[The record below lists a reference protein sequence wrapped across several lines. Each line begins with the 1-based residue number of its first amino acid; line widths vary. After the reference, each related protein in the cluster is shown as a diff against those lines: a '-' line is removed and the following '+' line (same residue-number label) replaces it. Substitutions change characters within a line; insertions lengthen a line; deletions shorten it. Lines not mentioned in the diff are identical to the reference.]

1 MTPTRA
7 EPPETPPAAQ
17 ADLGKGGHRPWD
29 GVPRPARQGK
39 VPQAAGEPRKQ
50 RTQEECR
57 FEAQAGSYDATK
69 GRAAED
75 AAVDD
80 GDEGAERA
88 RAALIGCGT
97 QGVFLAGNGGRGIEY
112 CRHAAIGR
120 AHV

>member
-1 MTPTRA
+1 MT
-7 EPPETPPAAQ
+7 EPAAQ
-17 ADLGKGGHRPWD
+17 PELRKGGHRHGD
-29 GVPRPARQGK
+29 GDPRPAVQGK

-112 CRHAAIGR
+112 CRHAAPR
-120 AHV
+120 SEEHTSELQSLMR

>member
-1 MTPTRA
+1 MRISDWSSDVCSS
-7 EPPETPPAAQ
+7 
-17 ADLGKGGHRPWD
+17 DL
-29 GVPRPARQGK
+29 
-39 VPQAAGEPRKQ
+39 
-50 RTQEECR
+50 EECR

-112 CRHAAIGR
+112 CRHAAPDSDRRDHVAEAEADKRQAAGR
-120 AHV
+120 HGGQNDTQGPNAQSNR

>member
-1 MTPTRA
+1 MT
-7 EPPETPPAAQ
+7 EPAAQ
-17 ADLGKGGHRPWD
+17 PELRKGGHRHGD
-29 GVPRPARQGK
+29 GDPRPAVQGK

-80 GDEGAERA
+80 GDEGAEGA

-97 QGVFLAGNGGRGIEY
+97 SGVFRCGESRGGKGGVRS
-112 CRHAAIGR
+112 CRFGWVSVH
-120 AHV
+120 

>member
-1 MTPTRA
+1 MRISDWSSDVCSS
-7 EPPETPPAAQ
+7 
-17 ADLGKGGHRPWD
+17 DL
-29 GVPRPARQGK
+29 
-39 VPQAAGEPRKQ
+39 
-50 RTQEECR
+50 EECR

-112 CRHAAIGR
+112 CRHAAPEGDRRDAVAEAEADPRQDAWRHGGQDRKSTRLNSIHQV
-120 AHV
+120 ASLM